1 MTLVDDIRARW
12 QTAYGERQRLE
23 EQRHILN
30 AQVAAI
36 EQELLRLD
44 GELRLALRVESD
56 NGK

>member
-12 QTAYGERQRLE
+12 QTAYTERQRLE
-23 EQRHILN
+23 EQRHTLN

-44 GELRLALRVESD
+44 GELRLALRVEAD